1 MSKKY
6 KHIIFTL
13 SLAIIFS
20 FGSMAGMKLTL
31 QIRERQLLTESGRIV
46 IETPVRSL
54 QTVDNKEGEDEKEEN
69 EITEK
74 ERYMLTTEQMEEVIN
89 GWNQRTGVIVHN
101 LVNGQI
107 SMEEAIKVA
116 QQWLAEMGMNENE
129 QERDIDATSISAI
142 LGVAT
147 QGILEG
153 IQLEPYY
160 SIWTVQILN
169 ESIKADIYINAVTGK
184 VWGAEIILYEDISE
198 KIPYEQLRCF
208 AELSGLEVHDTDV
221 VVNLEGT
228 QAIIKMGDSQIYAE
242 MELWS
247 SSINYSST
255 NYDEETLYKGN
266 TKFLFKL
273 TVGKER

>member
-169 ESIKADIYINAVTGK
+169 DSIKADIYI
-184 VWGAEIILYEDISE
+184 
-198 KIPYEQLRCF
+198 
-208 AELSGLEVHDTDV
+208 
-221 VVNLEGT
+221 
-228 QAIIKMGDSQIYAE
+228 
-242 MELWS
+242 
-247 SSINYSST
+247 
-255 NYDEETLYKGN
+255 
-266 TKFLFKL
+266 
-273 TVGKER
+273 